1 MKEYQTL
8 LIINKCN
15 MVKKKFGQTR
25 VGKTIKKVA
34 TAPVRMVKNAIKKEK
49 AYDAYKAK
57 KFRDEMMNSL

>member
-1 MKEYQTL
+1 
-8 LIINKCN
+8 
-15 MVKKKFGQTR
+15 MVRKKFGQTK

-49 AYDAYKAK
+49 AYDTYKAK